1 MENSRQRGAFG
12 ERRKTVKLLTV
23 GEIENIL
30 ADFVADAAAVAP
42 AKVVARDTGMTE
54 RHVRALRQR
63 EHMPGFGAGV
73 ALALQCPQLRATLG
87 RLLGFMPP
95 TVQGAD
101 AALAE
106 IKAIA
111 ERYAEEGDQ
120 VQR

>member
-1 MENSRQRGAFG
+1 M
-12 ERRKTVKLLTV
+12 KPLTV
-23 GEIENIL
+23 NEIEGIL

-63 EHMPGFGAGV
+63 EHMPGFGAGI
-73 ALALQCPQLRATLG
+73 ALAMQEPRLRAALG

-101 AALAE
+101 EALAE
-106 IKAIA
+106 IRRIA
-111 ERYAEEGDQ
+111 AMVPEAGDQ
-120 VQR
+120 ERPE